1 MNKKLLFAGLTLG
14 GLAVISLADFRK
26 KTTQLC
32 TLSSSSLPE
41 NITADCS
48 KIYSGEKD
56 SIRGIYEG
64 KKNDYE
70 WSCFRIKNEDD
81 EQKARTS
88 IEKKYFPP
96 SGYSLDTYL
105 FPEKV
110 FCQVEG
116 IHQR

>member
-1 MNKKLLFAGLTLG
+1 MNCAPFPEE
-14 GLAVISLADFRK
+14 I
-26 KTTQLC
+26 KT
-32 TLSSSSLPE
+32 
-41 NITADCS
+41 DCS

-64 KKNDYE
+64 KNNNYE

-81 EQKARTS
+81 EQKARAG
-88 IEKKYFPP
+88 IEKNYFPS

-105 FPEKV
+105 FPQRV